1 MSLPQ
6 THTLAEVAASL
17 RVHPRTLRRAIART
31 DLPVTR
37 VGAGVRLTD
46 AQVVQLRE
54 AMECRLGSRG
64 SATASGMPAG
74 RSASG
79 RKSGRSQNTAQEA
92 VLARMRT
99 ILQRPETVKSAGKS
113 RTALRVVHGASR

>member
-1 MSLPQ
+1 MTLPT

-54 AMECRLGSRG
+54 AMECRLGSHV
-64 SATASGMPAG
+64 SAGASGMPQGRRAAG
-74 RSASG
+74 REPAH
-79 RKSGRSQNTAQEA
+79 
-92 VLARMRT
+92 
-99 ILQRPETVKSAGKS
+99 QRA
-113 RTALRVVHGASR
+113 

>member
-1 MSLPQ
+1 MTLPT

-46 AQVVQLRE
+46 AQVRKLSEV
-54 AMECRLGSRG
+54 MECRLGSPVPEG
-64 SATASGMPAG
+64 VSGMSAGPGAGATADYSRG
-74 RSASG
+74 
-79 RKSGRSQNTAQEA
+79 A
-92 VLARMRT
+92 VRL
-99 ILQRPETVKSAGKS
+99 RPEARRREG
-113 RTALRVVHGASR
+113 L